1 MGSGDDMRMPGT
13 ENLLPPTLLVVV
25 LGLLASVGWGLGDFG
40 GGLMS
45 RRAPVLGVLFTS
57 QLASLTV
64 GIPLLLL
71 KPEPAMQSGDFVLSA
86 IAGALG
92 ASGLALLYR
101 GLSVGRM
108 TVVMPIAAVITAA
121 LPVLFGFW
129 TQGIPSPLAI
139 AGIVAAATGVV
150 LVSFSPAHSDSVDRP
165 SGLWYGIVTGLL
177 FGMFPIVMN
186 QISDGV
192 LISPVVAVRV
202 ASIVTVGA
210 LILARRQPWRV
221 PRSLWPAM
229 LGIGLSDMLATAAYL
244 GALDVGPLAIAA
256 VLTSL
261 SNVVTVIMAALV
273 LREKITPTHA
283 VGIVVA
289 GAAVVLI
296 ALA

>member
-1 MGSGDDMRMPGT
+1 MGSRDDMRMPGA
-13 ENLLPPTLLVVV
+13 EILLPSTLLVVV
-25 LGLLASVGWGLGDFG
+25 LGLLASLGWGLGDFG

-57 QLASLTV
+57 QVASLSV

-71 KPEPAMQSGDFVLSA
+71 KPEPAMQPSDVVLSA

-108 TVVMPIAAVITAA
+108 TVVMPIAAMITAA
-121 LPVLFGFW
+121 LPVVFGFA
-129 TQGIPSPLAI
+129 TQGIPSLLAI

-150 LVSFSPAHSDSVDRP
+150 LVSLSPAPSDGRP

-177 FGMFPIVMN
+177 FGLFPIVMN
-186 QISDGV
+186 GISDDV
-192 LISPVVAVRV
+192 LVSPVVAVRV

-244 GALDVGPLAIAA
+244 AALDVGPLAIAA

-261 SNVVTVIMAALV
+261 SNVVTVVMAALV
-273 LREKITPTHA
+273 LRERITPIHA

-296 ALA
+296 ALG

>member
-1 MGSGDDMRMPGT
+1 MRMPGA
-13 ENLLPPTLLVVV
+13 EILLPSTLLVVV
-25 LGLLASVGWGLGDFG
+25 LGLLASLGWGLGDFG

-57 QLASLTV
+57 QVASLSV

-71 KPEPAMQSGDFVLSA
+71 KPEPAMQPSDVVLSA

-108 TVVMPIAAVITAA
+108 TVVMPIAAMITAA
-121 LPVLFGFW
+121 LPVVFGFA
-129 TQGIPSPLAI
+129 TQGIPSLLAI

-150 LVSFSPAHSDSVDRP
+150 LVSLSPAPSDGRP

-177 FGMFPIVMN
+177 FGLFPIVMN
-186 QISDGV
+186 GISDDV
-192 LISPVVAVRV
+192 LVSPVVAVRV

-244 GALDVGPLAIAA
+244 AALDVGPLAIAA

-261 SNVVTVIMAALV
+261 SNVVTVVMAALV
-273 LREKITPTHA
+273 LRERITPIHA

-296 ALA
+296 ALG

>member
-1 MGSGDDMRMPGT
+1 MGSRDDMRMPSA
-13 ENLLPPTLLVVV
+13 EILLPSTLLVVV
-25 LGLLASVGWGLGDFG
+25 LGLLASLGWGLGDFG

-57 QLASLTV
+57 QVASLSV

-71 KPEPAMQSGDFVLSA
+71 KPEPAMQPSDVVLSA

-108 TVVMPIAAVITAA
+108 TVVMPIAAMITAA
-121 LPVLFGFW
+121 LPVVFGFV
-129 TQGIPSPLAI
+129 TEGIPSALAI

-150 LVSFSPAHSDSVDRP
+150 LVSFSPVPADGRP
-165 SGLWYGIVTGLL
+165 SGIGYGIVTGLL
-177 FGMFPIVMN
+177 FGLFPIVMN
-186 QISDGV
+186 NISADV
-192 LISPVVAVRV
+192 LVTPVVAVRV

-229 LGIGLSDMLATAAYL
+229 LAIGLSDMLATAAYL
-244 GALDVGPLAIAA
+244 AALDAGPLAIAA

-273 LREKITPTHA
+273 LRERITPIHA

-296 ALA
+296 ALG